1 MNVLCV
7 GETRLDTIIN
17 VNGFIKENTNNTIKN
32 EKVVPG
38 GCAFISSVLLSNWG
52 HNTYLVSSIGSD
64 DRSNVIMDYLCKYE
78 VDTSYLDRS
87 GVTKNSYV
95 IVNKYNLSKT
105 YISGVYSDTFSEY
118 DYTIPDVILMDGSN
132 YNTSNY
138 LINKYKDKIKII
150 KASEVNESVTKL
162 CKLSDY
168 IVCDKEFAE
177 IASRERINYDMPDTL
192 KSVINKLESMY
203 KARVIV
209 SLGDKGTLYKVDDK
223 IKVMGSIKVKVSSV
237 INPLDVYFSAFSYG
251 ICEGLELEKA
261 LKIATISAGLSL
273 KDNSEVLSI
282 PDIREVHKIYGK
294 NK

>member
-7 GETRLDTIIN
+7 GETRLDTIMN
-17 VNGFIKENTNNTIKN
+17 VDGYIKENTNNTIKAK
-32 EKVVPG
+32 KVVPG

-64 DRSNVIMDYLCKYE
+64 DKSNIIMDYLSNYE

-87 GVTKNSYV
+87 GSTKESYV
-95 IVNKYNLSKT
+95 IVNNYNSSKT
-105 YISGVYSDTFSEY
+105 IINGIYSDTFNKY
-118 DYTIPDVILMDGSN
+118 DYIEPDVILMDGSN
-132 YNTSNY
+132 YKASNY

-168 IVCDKEFAE
+168 IVCDKSFAE
-177 IASRERINYDMPDTL
+177 IASRERINYDIPDTL
-192 KSVINKLESMY
+192 KSVINKLENMY
-203 KARVIV
+203 NASIIIT
-209 SLGDKGTLYKVDDK
+209 LGEKGTLYKVDDK
-223 IKVMGSIKVKVSSV
+223 IKVMGSIKVKCSSV

-273 KDNSEVLSI
+273 KNNSEVLSI